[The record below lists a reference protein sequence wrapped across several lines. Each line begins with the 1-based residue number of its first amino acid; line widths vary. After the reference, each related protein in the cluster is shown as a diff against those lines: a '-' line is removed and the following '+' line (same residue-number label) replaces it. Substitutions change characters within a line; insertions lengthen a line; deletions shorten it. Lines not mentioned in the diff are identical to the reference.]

1 MKKKIKKSITHGMQM
16 YPVIIQ
22 YKELKIGLLHQ
33 LIKDAGLTA
42 EEFLSNL

>member
-1 MKKKIKKSITHGMQM
+1 M